1 MTEPFSE
8 EQIAAIERII
18 QRALAA
24 RSVDDE
30 AQTLFLID
38 AHTRG
43 LVEHIA
49 EDIGRLTTTVEQ
61 LADRQQKTETTLQQL
76 ATTVEQLADRQQK
89 TETTLQQLATTVEQL
104 ADRQQKTEA
113 ALQQLAV
120 STANGFDFVNAR
132 IDTVESHVA
141 AVHEGIEALSN
152 QNAQILRRLDER

>member
-89 TETTLQQLATTVEQL
+89 TE
-104 ADRQQKTEA
+104 A

>member
-61 LADRQQKTETTLQQL
+61 LADRQQKTE
-76 ATTVEQLADRQQK
+76 
-89 TETTLQQLATTVEQL
+89 
-104 ADRQQKTEA
+104 A